1 MYALGRY
8 GTYCVGLKYNDE
20 KDKMVF
26 TAAAYA
32 AQGFDKHHQTYIV

>member
-8 GTYCVGLKYNDE
+8 GTYCVSIKYNEE

-26 TAAAYA
+26 TTAAYA
-32 AQGFDKHHQTYIV
+32 D